1 MKKLFLILSVLL
13 LNSCGSLISA
23 SLTETIFNPTS
34 IASNLIDYEIK
45 KHTGKKMSEHAL
57 SKATD
62 KDCEIN
68 IENLSNPQSFCKD
81 KEVAESNITTPKV
94 KVALQK
100 QNNKSSL
107 ASIVPKLKTVSV
119 EKSSPT
125 NEILALSNSPT
136 PSDIILKIHKKNN
149 VTKFIKCSSSL
160 KFCLIASGEF
170 DIYAATARAKE
181 WDIAAGHAIAEHAGA
196 ILTTFSGKKITYGKK
211 DFANPALLLKRSNNL
226 MK

>member
-34 IASNLIDYEIK
+34 IASNLIDYGIK

-68 IENLSNPQSFCKD
+68 IENLSNSQSFCKD
-81 KEVAESNITTPKV
+81 KEVAESNITAPKI
-94 KVALQK
+94 KVASQK

-107 ASIVPKLKTVSV
+107 ASIAPKLKTVSV
-119 EKSSPT
+119 EKLSPT
-125 NEILALSNSPT
+125 NEIYL
-136 PSDIILKIHKKNN
+136 
-149 VTKFIKCSSSL
+149 
-160 KFCLIASGEF
+160 
-170 DIYAATARAKE
+170 
-181 WDIAAGHAIAEHAGA
+181 
-196 ILTTFSGKKITYGKK
+196 LTLNQVLHK
-211 DFANPALLLKRSNNL
+211 DFNSLGIKRIN
-226 MK
+226 

>member
-1 MKKLFLILSVLL
+1 MKKLFLVLSVLL

-34 IASNLIDYEIK
+34 IASNLIDYGIK

-57 SKATD
+57 SKVTD

-81 KEVAESNITTPKV
+81 KEVAESNITVPKI
-94 KVALQK
+94 KVASQK

-107 ASIVPKLKTVSV
+107 ASITPKLKTVSV

-125 NEILALSNSPT
+125 NEIYL
-136 PSDIILKIHKKNN
+136 
-149 VTKFIKCSSSL
+149 
-160 KFCLIASGEF
+160 
-170 DIYAATARAKE
+170 
-181 WDIAAGHAIAEHAGA
+181 
-196 ILTTFSGKKITYGKK
+196 LTLNQVLHK
-211 DFANPALLLKRSNNL
+211 DFNSLGIKRIN
-226 MK
+226 